1 MNFDYETYQ
10 LIFYAGLVLSGL
22 CLVTTVVLFFTLKI
36 PKVIGDLTGANARKA
51 INEIR
56 SQNEQSGAKSYQ
68 PSAVNRERGKITDK
82 MTKSGRLV
90 KNPSGG
96 MGGHRTEKIS
106 TMELDT
112 EMLPADETTVLS
124 EPASETTVLG
134 SAAAGETML
143 LQPEPVAP
151 PVMNTVF
158 AVEMEI
164 TYIHTNEVIAL

>member
-1 MNFDYETYQ
+1 MSFEYETYQ
-10 LIFYAGLVLSGL
+10 LIFYVGLILSGL
-22 CLVTTVVLFFTLKI
+22 SLVATVVLFFVLKI
-36 PKVIGDLTGANARKA
+36 PNVIGDLTGANARKA

-56 SQNEQSGAKSYQ
+56 NQNESGGAKTYK
-68 PSAVNRERGKITDK
+68 PSAVNRERGKITEK
-82 MTKSGRLV
+82 MTQSGRLIQ
-90 KNPSGG
+90 NPSGG
-96 MGGHRTEKIS
+96 MGGHKTAKIS

-124 EPASETTVLG
+124 EPANETTVLG
-134 SAAAGETML
+134 GGAGETML

-151 PVMNTVF
+151 PVTSQVF

>member
-56 SQNEQSGAKSYQ
+56 NQNEQSGAKSYQ

-82 MTKSGRLV
+82 MTQSGRLV

-124 EPASETTVLG
+124 EPANETTVLG
-134 SAAAGETML
+134 GSAGETML